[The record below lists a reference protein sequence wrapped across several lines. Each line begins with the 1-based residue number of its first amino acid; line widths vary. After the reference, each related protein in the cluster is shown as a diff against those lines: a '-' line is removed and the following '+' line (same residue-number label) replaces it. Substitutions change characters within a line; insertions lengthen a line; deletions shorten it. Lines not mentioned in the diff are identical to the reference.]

1 MFKLIINTFVVVK
14 IPGSLS
20 PKTICV
26 ERLFMVRCMD
36 NLRFKTLFN
45 CISAISGR
53 WEDENERLCAIEARL
68 CLGRLSPRAGIEP
81 GPLGQ

>member
-1 MFKLIINTFVVVK
+1 
-14 IPGSLS
+14 
-20 PKTICV
+20 
-26 ERLFMVRCMD
+26 MVRWID
-36 NLRFKTLFN
+36 DLRFKTLFN

-53 WEDENERLCAIEARL
+53 WEDEIERLYAIEARL